1 MLMRR
6 HTISG
11 SSTTSS
17 MLSRRSSLPAENTRI
32 LPPRGSVLRRIQQM
46 RETMEPLRESQIAN
60 NQNAQQVYEDMK
72 RRDPEFWKA
81 FGFASERD

>member
-1 MLMRR
+1 MRR
-6 HTISG
+6 LEDDYS
-11 SSTTSS
+11 
-17 MLSRRSSLPAENTRI
+17 PEE
-32 LPPRGSVLRRIQQM
+32 IQQR

-81 FGFASERD
+81 FGFATEDEYLWYYDLRNLINP